1 MIKVEG
7 VLTSKIRKIEKLFPE
22 STVKRFGEAVNTVNI
37 DFTIAPSFVLGL
49 FLYRVRYELVW
60 DSTALFNFGS
70 QSPVPKEVLQ
80 SAEAIIEK
88 FEQATGEFII
98 RRHGSDLLLF

>member
-1 MIKVEG
+1 
-7 VLTSKIRKIEKLFPE
+7 
-22 STVKRFGEAVNTVNI
+22 
-37 DFTIAPSFVLGL
+37 
-49 FLYRVRYELVW
+49 VW